1 MSTALL
7 EAVAKN
13 DVAAVRKEA
22 LTADWDARD
31 EFGRTALS
39 LAASRAGEHPVDVLK
54 ALLDAGADVN
64 QAQGADSD
72 EEQGWTALHQ
82 ACIKGTFPSAIDA
95 VTLLLERG
103 AKADGSSTA
112 AVVSP
117 LELALTTHHLGIA
130 EALLKAGARPDAVS
144 KRGMAPVHQVVAL
157 FRERTGSG
165 KYKAGA
171 AARMAVDAV
180 KLLLAH
186 GAKPGTP
193 DSKGET
199 ALAHALL
206 AKMPEP
212 FILALVNAG
221 APLDG
226 WVDLGTPPEK
236 VLVTPA
242 SMAVGLGQP
251 VSVIVAM
258 LKTGLDTTKV
268 VAPDAQNLMH
278 YAAMKRFDAL
288 QMILEHRPQQDVNVR
303 DETGATPLF
312 LASWVG
318 ISSAVKALLEKG
330 ANPNIP
336 DTDGNMPLHT
346 AAKNDHDSVVKLLLA
361 AGADKSAR
369 NANGQTAEDRA
380 RAEGNT
386 TVARLLSEA

>member
-22 LTADWDARD
+22 LTADWDVRD
-31 EFGRTALS
+31 EFGRNALGM
-39 LAASRAGEHPVDVLK
+39 AASRAGEHSVDVLR

-64 QAQGADSD
+64 QAQGSDSD
-72 EEQGWTALHQ
+72 EEVGWTALHQ
-82 ACIKGTFPSAIDA
+82 ACIKGTFPSAVDA
-95 VTLLLERG
+95 VKLLLERG
-103 AKADGSSTA
+103 AQADGSSAA

-130 EALLKAGARPDAVS
+130 EALLKAGARPDALS
-144 KRGMAPVHQVVAL
+144 KQGMAPLHQVVSL
-157 FRERTGSG
+157 FRERTESG

-171 AARMAVDAV
+171 VAKMAVDAV
-180 KLLLAH
+180 TLLLAH

-199 ALAHALL
+199 ALAKALL
-206 AKMPEP
+206 SKLPED
-212 FILALVNAG
+212 FVLALVNAG
-221 APLDG
+221 APLDE
-226 WVDLGTPPEK
+226 WVDLGNPPKK

-258 LKTGLDTTKV
+258 LKRGLDTTKP

-288 QMILEHRPQQDVNVR
+288 QMILEHRPEQDVNVR

-318 ISSAVKALLEKG
+318 ISSAVKALLARG

-336 DTDGNMPLHT
+336 DDGGNMPLHT
-346 AAKNDHDSVVKLLLA
+346 AAKNDHDSVVKLLLE

-386 TVARLLSEA
+386 TVAKLLSGA